1 MQPPPSTPSR
11 EHYHKRSIDGINE
24 EVGNYNNQD
33 FQQLQ
38 RPAMAHSWT
47 NTSQILSDTPHAKLF
62 PTPKRSRSDPQ
73 ISSETTEKWD
83 LTWAPAVT
91 PLRVDNQEVCNI
103 NPPVVRTSN
112 CIDEGQSY
120 DVFAKSMPCQDFQQL
135 QRPAMAHSWTNT
147 SQILSDTPHA
157 KLFPTPKRSR
167 SDPQISSETTEKWD
181 LTWAP
186 AVTPLR
192 VGNQEVCNINPP
204 VVRTS
209 NYIDEG
215 QSYDVFAKSMPC
227 DINFPFVTPARTQN
241 IKSRNM
247 MPFRCPI
254 DATSKRHVNEVTPP
268 FFKSETWLS
277 NDQGRLDDLDTL
289 PTNKFQSAS
298 TQSSSHYTPT
308 SVHLSHNSLEDNQ
321 SRSIP
326 NPSPLLSLDS
336 TLYSKGQKNLFSS
349 SFPSVSAAV
358 DEAKINDNPPAKLN
372 ERRFNPF
379 HAKRWNEH
387 LSQLREFK
395 AKFSHCLVPH
405 TFDENQNLARWVK
418 RQRRQYKL
426 MKEGDITS
434 TMTQFRI
441 GILNA
446 EGFVWDSHE
455 VVWRERFEELSRY
468 KEQHDHCCVPSHCKD
483 EPQLGSWVKCQRRHY
498 KLFWDGK
505 PSSITTE
512 RMQKLENIGFMW
524 EMRSRSVPKNRR
536 VLYKKMAEALNKL

>member
-1 MQPPPSTPSR
+1 MDQMQPPPSTPSR
-11 EHYHKRSIDGINE
+11 EYYHKRSIDGIYE

-38 RPAMAHSWT
+38 LPAMAHSWT
-47 NTSQILSDTPHAKLF
+47 NTSQILPETPHAKLF

-73 ISSETTEKWD
+73 ISSDATKKW
-83 LTWAPAVT
+83 
-91 PLRVDNQEVCNI
+91 E
-103 NPPVVRTSN
+103 
-112 CIDEGQSY
+112 
-120 DVFAKSMPCQDFQQL
+120 
-135 QRPAMAHSWTNT
+135 
-147 SQILSDTPHA
+147 
-157 KLFPTPKRSR
+157 
-167 SDPQISSETTEKWD
+167 

-192 VGNQEVCNINPP
+192 VGNQEACNINPP

-209 NYIDEG
+209 NCIYES
-215 QSYDVFAKSMPC
+215 QSYDVFAKSMPSLPAVAC

-241 IKSRNM
+241 VKSRCNK

-254 DATSKRHVNEVTPP
+254 DATSKQDVNEVTPP
-268 FFKSETWLS
+268 FFKSENWLS
-277 NDQGRLDDLDTL
+277 NDQGRLDDLYRL
-289 PTNKFQSAS
+289 PTFDMRFSLNYTNKFQSAS

-336 TLYSKGQKNLFSS
+336 TLYSKGQTNLFAALSVVSTGSSS

-358 DEAKINDNPPAKLN
+358 DEAKINENPPAKLN

-505 PSSITTE
+505 RSSMTTE

-524 EMRSRSVPKNRR
+524 EMRATSVPKNRR
-536 VLYKKMAEALNKL
+536 VLYKKMAEALSEL

>member
-1 MQPPPSTPSR
+1 M
-11 EHYHKRSIDGINE
+11 
-24 EVGNYNNQD
+24 
-33 FQQLQ
+33 
-38 RPAMAHSWT
+38 
-47 NTSQILSDTPHAKLF
+47 
-62 PTPKRSRSDPQ
+62 
-73 ISSETTEKWD
+73 
-83 LTWAPAVT
+83 
-91 PLRVDNQEVCNI
+91 CNI

-120 DVFAKSMPCQDFQQL
+120 DVFAKSMPCL
-135 QRPAMAHSWTNT
+135 
-147 SQILSDTPHA
+147 
-157 KLFPTPKRSR
+157 
-167 SDPQISSETTEKWD
+167 
-181 LTWAP
+181 P
-186 AVTPLR
+186 AVL
-192 VGNQEVCNINPP
+192 
-204 VVRTS
+204 
-209 NYIDEG
+209 
-215 QSYDVFAKSMPC
+215 AC
-227 DINFPFVTPARTQN
+227 DINVPIVTPARTQN
-241 IKSRNM
+241 IKSRCNK

-254 DATSKRHVNEVTPP
+254 DAISKQDVNEVTSP

-336 TLYSKGQKNLFSS
+336 TFYSKGPKDLFAALSVVSTGSSS

-358 DEAKINDNPPAKLN
+358 DEAQINENPPAKLN
-372 ERRFNPF
+372 ERRFKPF
-379 HAKRWNEH
+379 HAKKWNEH